1 MALDR
6 VKFLIFWRKSWE
18 GWIWEFSQNLRY
30 PGIHPVYIILIFFST
45 KMTILK
51 VGWIWPRGIF
61 HKNPGIQP
69 YKNCRIFP
77 LKISISARK
86 LRIVT
91 AFGIQRLNFSL
102 AKDSISR
109 NFLKLEITDV
119 SKNFK
124 IPGIQPSHIMLIRCK
139 GPFMQCAQY
148 SDKSW
153 QCDLY
158 NTKASMFNL
167 PWHLKFSKFT
177 FL

>member
-1 MALDR
+1 M
-6 VKFLIFWRKSWE
+6 
-18 GWIWEFSQNLRY
+18 
-30 PGIHPVYIILIFFST
+30 YIILIIFST

-61 HKNPGIQP
+61 HKNPGIHSYTTFSWFSP
-69 YKNCRIFP
+69 KNINFCQ
-77 LKISISARK
+77 KIENC
-86 LRIVT
+86 T
-91 AFGIQRLNFSL
+91 ASGTQQLNFSL
-102 AKDSISR
+102 DKDSISR
-109 NFLKLEITDV
+109 NSQKFEI

-124 IPGIQPSHIMLIRCK
+124 IHGIQPNHIMLIRCK